1 MKTELFKRVMISLGI
16 AVLVAVIMTL
26 LQAIPPFA
34 FVYKWLEGNGSI
46 WIWWGSTSAVIAVC
60 IVLFLRHRS

>member
-26 LQAIPPFA
+26 LQVIPPFS
-34 FVYKWLEGNGSI
+34 FVYKWLESKALTTI
-46 WIWWGSTSAVIAVC
+46 WTGLTAGIIAAC
-60 IVLFLRHRS
+60 IVLFLKHRS